1 MLLEAKA
8 SKLPLIS
15 FDIATGPSEIIRN
28 NIDGILVEP
37 YDIDKM
43 ADAINK
49 LIKEEALR
57 KEMSK
62 NSRENIEKFRKENI
76 LRQWIELVNSL
87 V

>member
-62 NSRENIEKFRKENI
+62 KSRENIEKFRKENI